1 MRVFFQKVTEFP
13 QNSTI
18 FKAFSGPLCQ
28 SEEFLKPSE
37 PKLKGKIANL
47 PPKERIMKKIAVL
60 TLLIAFFL
68 PVSAQEYAPAF
79 RNFSTDDGLPDN
91 SVRSIFQDSNGL
103 IWLCTREGICMY
115 DGLHFQH
122 LEDPDCDILDALAM
136 SLAEDRQHRLWF
148 ITTQGIG
155 FHDLETGENRTVRRH
170 TAGGLIGAAD
180 IAVDRNGMVWI
191 ANEDIFCWDPARQ
204 QLVDYSPIAL
214 FRSNTVEADSNGSIW
229 FLSTNGDMYRF
240 NNISGNFDRIL
251 GSGSA
256 DRFAR
261 QDIVSDNAGHI
272 LSSAFGG
279 LVLETDIFT
288 NATRTLY
295 RTDAGEIRCIVPEPD
310 GRCWLGTDHGI
321 ILMEDGQAHL
331 YTHDKADTES
341 LAGEDVWSML
351 RDRQGNLWVGM
362 FYNGLSLHRNVQS
375 MVNRHLGR
383 RSGGDLSGDMIRPII
398 VVDDAHILAG
408 AEDGGLTLIDLTDET
423 VEDLTFP
430 GPEGKPLNVQ
440 GLCLDGNDLWI
451 ATFGN
456 GVYRMDFPTR
466 KIRKQYLTDLSA
478 ATLMRTRA
486 GEVYLGTT
494 SGLYRYNRAEDRF
507 QSSPEPGSA
516 FIHALYEDSRG
527 NLWIGS
533 YGNGVWTGKAGSFRH
548 ITAANET
555 YGLTSDYITSIREDS
570 RHRLWVL
577 TEAGGACFAGMDEI
591 AAGEFRFRNL
601 SRKSGLTTSIACSI
615 LEDLDQTIWLTTT
628 HGIVK
633 LSPDDLAIR
642 EVYIEENG
650 NTLNQYSYGSACATS
665 GGRLFFGTSRGL
677 IGFTPSERNTRRPPQ
692 LFITEISVAG
702 PSGSYPVTEE
712 GHSAIRT
719 EKIRIK
725 YADLSALTIRYAAP
739 DFQSARAGMFETV
752 LEGRRKTLRNI
763 TSSGDATYTD
773 LAPGKYLFRVSG
785 IGARR
790 GTSRSLEIEIVPP
803 FYLSRIAL
811 LLYFLALGVIMF
823 LLAKQWDFFRRM
835 KMTREVERLQSETE
849 KELYDAKIN
858 FFTNIT
864 HEIRTPLSLI
874 KMPLDK
880 IISSGNYTESN
891 RQELLTMQANTD
903 RLLSLTNQLLDLRKM
918 EKMEVKPTF
927 LSNDLGALVR
937 KTCDRFA
944 RVAEDQHIR
953 MDVTLPETPFPVDC
967 SAEMIEKIV
976 GNLLS
981 NACKYGDGH
990 IRVALE
996 PLENEDRVR
1005 VRVDSDGER
1014 IPESDVEHI
1023 FEKFY
1028 QGTPARQGK
1037 GTGLGLP
1044 YARSLAALHSGTLTL
1059 DRSVKDFNSF
1069 VLELPIH
1076 QETTVEMPAAREKD
1090 KESSEE
1096 TPAAIDNLLHT
1107 VLVVEDDP
1115 EMRGYLAKELSEL
1128 YNVLVAANGE
1138 DALELVESQRIDLI
1152 VSDIMMPGVDGI
1164 ALCNRIKSTTEYC
1177 HIPVILLT
1185 AAVGMETRIETLEAG
1200 ADGYIEKP
1208 FAIDLLQANI
1218 ANLFKNR
1225 EIANRQFTQSPLT
1238 HFNSMVTGGMD
1249 QEFME
1254 RLHETVMKHLAEPD
1268 LNIETLTSELGTS
1281 KSTLYRKVTANTGL
1295 NINEYIRVCR
1305 LKKAAEMLSSQK
1317 YRISEVAYMTG
1328 FSSPSYFATCFQ
1340 KQFNVSPS
1348 AFLKNLKG

>member
-1 MRVFFQKVTEFP
+1 
-13 QNSTI
+13 
-18 FKAFSGPLCQ
+18 
-28 SEEFLKPSE
+28 
-37 PKLKGKIANL
+37 
-47 PPKERIMKKIAVL
+47 MKKTALL
-60 TLLIAFFL
+60 TLLISIFL
-68 PVSAQEYAPAF
+68 PAFAQEQPFRF

-91 SVRSIFQDSNGL
+91 SVRAIFQDSDGL

-115 DGLHFQH
+115 DGLHFQQ
-122 LEDPDCDILDALAM
+122 LEDPSCDILDGLAL
-136 SLAEDRQHRLWF
+136 SLMEDRQHRLWF
-148 ITTQGIG
+148 VTTRGIG
-155 FHDLETGENRTVRRH
+155 FHDLETGENRTVRH
-170 TAGGLIGAAD
+170 NTTGSLIGAAD

-191 ANEDIFCWDPARQ
+191 ANEDIFCWDPVRQ
-204 QLVDYSPIAL
+204 QLTDYSPVAL
-214 FRSNTVEADSNGSIW
+214 FHCNTVEADSNGSIW

-240 NNISGNFDRIL
+240 SNISGSFERVRDSGL
-251 GSGSA
+251 GE
-256 DRFAR
+256 RFSR
-261 QDIVSDNAGHI
+261 QDIVSDGAGHI

-279 LVLETDIFT
+279 LVLQTDIFT
-288 NATRTLY
+288 NATTTRY
-295 RTDAGEIRCIVPEPD
+295 RTGVGEIRCIVPERD
-310 GRCWLGTDHGI
+310 GSCWLGTDHGI
-321 ILMEDGQAHL
+321 IWMDPEGVAHVH
-331 YTHDKADTES
+331 THDNLDSKS
-341 LAGEDVWSML
+341 IAGEDIWSML
-351 RDRQGNLWVGM
+351 RDRQGNIWIGM
-362 FYNGLSLHRNVQS
+362 FYNGLSLHRNLRNLVY
-375 MVNRHLGR
+375 RHLGR
-383 RSGGDLSGDMIRPII
+383 NSGGDLSGDMIRPII

-408 AEDGGLTLIDLTDET
+408 AEDGGLSLLNLTEET

-430 GPEGKPLNVQ
+430 GPEGKPVNVQ
-440 GLCLDGNDLWI
+440 GLCLDGDDLWI

-456 GVYRMDFPTR
+456 GIYRMDFPSR
-466 KIRKQYLTDLSA
+466 KIRKNYLSDLSA
-478 ATLMRTRA
+478 ATVALTRS
-486 GEVYLGTT
+486 GEIYLGTT
-494 SGLYRYNRAEDRF
+494 SGMYRYDRAEDRF
-507 QSSPEPGSA
+507 QSVPEFGSA

-527 NLWIGS
+527 NLWVGS
-533 YGNGVWTGKAGSFRH
+533 YGNGVWTGKAGDYRH
-548 ITAANET
+548 ITATDNAF
-555 YGLTSDYITSIREDS
+555 GLTSNYITCIREDS

-577 TEAGGACFAGMDEI
+577 TEAGGACFAGLDEI
-591 AAGEFRFRNL
+591 AGGDFRFRNL
-601 SRKSGLTTSIACSI
+601 SRRNGLPTSIACG
-615 LEDLDQTIWLTTT
+615 LQEDLDQVIWLTTT

-633 LSPDDLAIR
+633 LAPDDLSIR

-677 IGFTPSERNTRRPPQ
+677 IGFMPSERNTRRPPQ
-692 LFITEISVAG
+692 LFITDISVSGPAG
-702 PSGSYPVTEE
+702 TFPVSGKGQS
-712 GHSAIRT
+712 ILRT

-739 DFQSARAGMFETV
+739 DFQSSRAGMFETV
-752 LEGRRKTLRNI
+752 LEGSRKTIRNI
-763 TSSGDATYTD
+763 TSSGDAVYTD
-773 LAPGKYLFRVSG
+773 LAPGKYRFRVSG

-790 GTSRSLEIEIVPP
+790 GSSRTLDIEIIPP
-803 FYLSRIAL
+803 VYLSRIAFI
-811 LLYFLALGVIMF
+811 LYLLALGAILF
-823 LLAKQWDFFRRM
+823 LLARQWDFFRRM
-835 KMTREVERLQSETE
+835 KMTRQVERLQAETE
-849 KELYDAKIN
+849 KQLYDAKIN

-918 EKMEVKPTF
+918 ERMEIKPTF

-937 KTCDRFA
+937 KTCDRFVH
-944 RVAEDQHIR
+944 VAEDQHIR

-967 SAEMIEKIV
+967 AGEMVEKIV

-981 NACKYGDGH
+981 NACKYGNGH

-996 PLENEDRVR
+996 PLPDGERVR

-1014 IPESDVEHI
+1014 IPESDVEQI

-1028 QGTPARQGK
+1028 QGSPARQGK

-1044 YARSLAALHSGTLTL
+1044 YARSLAALHGGTLTL

-1069 VLELPIH
+1069 VLELPVH
-1076 QETTVEMPAAREKD
+1076 QEAMVEMPAAREKE
-1090 KESSEE
+1090 KENPDDM
-1096 TPAAIDNLLHT
+1096 PAAIDNLLHT
-1107 VLVVEDDP
+1107 ILVVEDDP
-1115 EMRGYLAKELSEL
+1115 EMRGYLAKELSES

-1138 DALELVESQRIDLI
+1138 DALQLVEKQRVDLV
-1152 VSDIMMPGVDGI
+1152 VSDIMMPGIDGI
-1164 ALCNRIKSTTEYC
+1164 ALCNQIKSTTEYC

-1185 AAVGMETRIETLEAG
+1185 AAVGMETRIGTLEAG

-1208 FAIDLLQANI
+1208 FAIELLQANI

-1254 RLHETVMKHLAEPD
+1254 RLHDTVMKHLAEPD

-1295 NINEYIRVCR
+1295 NINEYIRVSR

-1348 AFLKNLKG
+1348 AFVKGLKG